1 MFEAKIDASV
11 LRECVEAITPIVDE
25 GKLKIEADGF
35 KLRAVDPANVAMVSF
50 ELQRDAFDEFQ
61 FEAKGGESGALAM
74 AETEIAEKGGES
86 GALAMAETEI
96 AEKGGE
102 SGALAMAE
110 TEIGMDFVKLREIL
124 GIGGKEV
131 VELALHEKLSIR
143 MGSLDYTLSLLDP
156 SSLRKEPKVPEL
168 EFPVQVI
175 IETEE
180 FRRTIRAAEKVGD
193 HMVFGVDGE
202 MFYMET
208 EGEMDKLRLELR
220 KEQLIHLTPG
230 TLHSSY
236 SLDYISAMSK
246 GMSHADSITLN
257 MGKDYP
263 LQMVF
268 EVADGKGKVSYL
280 LAPRIESE

>member
-1 MFEAKIDASV
+1 
-11 LRECVEAITPIVDE
+11 
-25 GKLKIEADGF
+25 
-35 KLRAVDPANVAMVSF
+35 
-50 ELQRDAFDEFQ
+50 
-61 FEAKGGESGALAM
+61 
-74 AETEIAEKGGES
+74 
-86 GALAMAETEI
+86 
-96 AEKGGE
+96 
-102 SGALAMAE
+102 
-110 TEIGMDFVKLREIL
+110 
-124 GIGGKEV
+124 
-131 VELALHEKLSIR
+131 

-193 HMVFGVDGE
+193 HVVFGVDGE
-202 MFYMET
+202 VFYMET

-236 SLDYISAMSK
+236 SLDYVSAMSK
-246 GMSHADSITLN
+246 GMSHADNITLN

-263 LQMVF
+263 LQMAF
-268 EVADGKGKVSYL
+268 DVADGKGNVNYL